1 VTRDG
6 KSILAAIFSGDLTRV
21 QSLPRTGSAS
31 RRTLFTTTSLVRYL
45 DTGPDGCI
53 YADQVSRPT
62 SLVRFASSGATVH
75 KQSSSQSYLYMEGA
89 ALLPNGRLAMTVVR
103 QGRRRL
109 MVIEPG
115 RDPVP
120 LANTA
125 EETATPATAVG
136 LSEVAF
142 MIVETKPKPHREV
155 AIASLLTGRIIRRV
169 AFDKGE
175 ITSLAAT
182 PDGKMLYCAANGVI
196 WSVPSTSGEPRKIR
210 TGDPVAVDPEG
221 KYLLVQVIENPATR
235 LVRVQLDSGVE
246 QEIPSK
252 GPLHLTF
259 LPIFSEMIGTH
270 ARLVAPLAS
279 PDSWFFSPGVI
290 DLATGRIERIPVER
304 YCDYL
309 YKGWESQ
316 GQVIAVSVGFRSTL
330 WKFQPDSH

>member
-1 VTRDG
+1 MTRDG

-235 LVRVQLDSGVE
+235 LVNR
-246 QEIPSK
+246 
-252 GPLHLTF
+252 
-259 LPIFSEMIGTH
+259 
-270 ARLVAPLAS
+270 
-279 PDSWFFSPGVI
+279 
-290 DLATGRIERIPVER
+290 TG
-304 YCDYL
+304 
-309 YKGWESQ
+309 
-316 GQVIAVSVGFRSTL
+316 SVGQRRGAGDPIKGTIAPDLPAYILGDDRHACPACRTLGVAGLVVLLTRCDRSGYRPHRANSSRAL
-330 WKFQPDSH
+330 L